1 MTKVS
6 SVPWWP
12 PQGLGQH
19 RVRRPGGLN
28 SHTALGISQNTILHQ
43 ELQQQRITLCTHPPP
58 CPPNQLDRLAAEGQV
73 LLLPFHLAH
82 DRHRQPT
89 AQKQHATRHREQS
102 WFNRVRIK
110 LISEQKSQND
120 WRGQVCQLSFT
131 ASFYTPA
138 ARFTLDRYGTGKMCA
153 GIEITRFNVH
163 KEQNTNQTRYDLH
176 IVHKVPLELVQ
187 LEQLVI

>member
-1 MTKVS
+1 MTTTGSRTTQSKKARRAELPHCLGDLSKHNSAPGITAAKDHTVHTS
-6 SVPWWP
+6 STLP
-12 PQGLGQH
+12 PQPARPPG
-19 RVRRPGGLN
+19 RRGA
-28 SHTALGISQNTILHQ
+28 S
-43 ELQQQRITLCTHPPP
+43 PP
-58 CPPNQLDRLAAEGQV
+58 
-73 LLLPFHLAH
+73 LPFHLTH

-120 WRGQVCQLSFT
+120 RRGQVCQLSFT

-163 KEQNTNQTRYDLH
+163 REQNTNQTRYDLH
-176 IVHKVPLELVQ
+176 VVHKVPSELVQ